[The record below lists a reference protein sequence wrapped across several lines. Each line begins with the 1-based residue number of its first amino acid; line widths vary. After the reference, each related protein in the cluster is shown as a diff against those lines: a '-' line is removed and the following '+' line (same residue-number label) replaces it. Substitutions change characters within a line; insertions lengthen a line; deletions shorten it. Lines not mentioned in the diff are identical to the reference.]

1 MINRD
6 KSKREQNDV
15 TNLQYY
21 SINDTVVQVAMTTRE
36 GKLAAKT
43 SACYSLTRFYIF
55 YLKRNKRTSSNA
67 HGTR

>member
-21 SINDTVVQVAMTTRE
+21 SINDTVVQVTMTTRE
-36 GKLAAKT
+36 GKLAAKKF
-43 SACYSLTRFYIF
+43 SLLLFDPF
-55 YLKRNKRTSSNA
+55 LHLLLEAK
-67 HGTR
+67 